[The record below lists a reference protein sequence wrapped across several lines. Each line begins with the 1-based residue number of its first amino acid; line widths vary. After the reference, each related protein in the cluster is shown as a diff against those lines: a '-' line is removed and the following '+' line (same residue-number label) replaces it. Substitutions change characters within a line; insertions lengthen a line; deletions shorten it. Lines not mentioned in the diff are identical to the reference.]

1 MSKILNVNHEQ
12 DTIAVLNLQS
22 PYELWFT
29 EGKPTQIMQENEEAC
44 IAGCI
49 NCMNPRCMK
58 LDEEEIK
65 CSSFISM
72 SSNMDL
78 SVCPVDALQVGKKR
92 VEINQTK
99 CIGCGMCVQRCPVG
113 ALYMNNGRPAHNIK
127 TNALRKEMAVT
138 ARNIFIQEEYL
149 YNLGCLERQGFLRK
163 ENDSV
168 LTDIYKKIKHLSQEQ
183 QNKLAR
189 NIMICLGS
197 WASLSRQGNVYMR
210 MDGFYQ
216 TVDQYGVVEIETG
229 LDMLEVSRALLDDIA
244 VVDARYGIKKENIH
258 PLAICLGLP
267 NRRTD
272 YWQVV
277 KDILK
282 VTNIQIN
289 TVTIGMLLIFL
300 WNLTELND
308 YDIFYID
315 VDNSSLRKK
324 AEEFL
329 GRKIHV
335 SVGYFGILEN
345 MK

>member
-1 MSKILNVNHEQ
+1 
-12 DTIAVLNLQS
+12 
-22 PYELWFT
+22 
-29 EGKPTQIMQENEEAC
+29 MQENEEAC

-113 ALYMNNGRPAHNIK
+113 ALYMNNGIPAHNIK

-197 WASLSRQGNVYMR
+197 WASLSRQW
-210 MDGFYQ
+210 
-216 TVDQYGVVEIETG
+216 
-229 LDMLEVSRALLDDIA
+229 L
-244 VVDARYGIKKENIH
+244 
-258 PLAICLGLP
+258 
-267 NRRTD
+267 
-272 YWQVV
+272 
-277 KDILK
+277 
-282 VTNIQIN
+282 
-289 TVTIGMLLIFL
+289 
-300 WNLTELND
+300 
-308 YDIFYID
+308 
-315 VDNSSLRKK
+315 
-324 AEEFL
+324 
-329 GRKIHV
+329 
-335 SVGYFGILEN
+335 
-345 MK
+345 

>member
-1 MSKILNVNHEQ
+1 
-12 DTIAVLNLQS
+12 
-22 PYELWFT
+22 
-29 EGKPTQIMQENEEAC
+29 
-44 IAGCI
+44 
-49 NCMNPRCMK
+49 
-58 LDEEEIK
+58 
-65 CSSFISM
+65 
-72 SSNMDL
+72 
-78 SVCPVDALQVGKKR
+78 
-92 VEINQTK
+92 
-99 CIGCGMCVQRCPVG
+99 
-113 ALYMNNGRPAHNIK
+113 MNNGIPAHNIK

-189 NIMICLGS
+189 NIMICLGR

>member
-1 MSKILNVNHEQ
+1 MPKILRVNHKQ
-12 DTIAVLNLQS
+12 DTIALLNLQS
-22 PYELWFT
+22 PYGLWFT
-29 EGKPTQIMQENEEAC
+29 EGKPTQIRQEDGKSYV
-44 IAGCI
+44 AGCI
-49 NCMNPRCMK
+49 NCINPRCMK

-65 CSSFISM
+65 CSSFTSM
-72 SSNMDL
+72 SPDMDL
-78 SVCPVDALQVGKKR
+78 FVCPVDALRVGKKR

-113 ALYMNNGRPAHNIK
+113 ALYMNDGKPVHNIK
-127 TNALRKEMAVT
+127 SNAPRKEMAVT
-138 ARNIFIQEEYL
+138 ARNISIQEEYL
-149 YNLGCLERQGFLRK
+149 CNLGNLERDGFLRK

-168 LTDIYKKIKHLSQEQ
+168 LADIYKKIKHLSQEQ

-197 WASLSRQGNVYMR
+197 WASLSRKGNVYMR

-229 LDMLEVSRALLDDIA
+229 LDMLDVSRALLDDIA

-267 NRRTD
+267 NKRTD

-282 VTNIQIN
+282 VTNVQIN
-289 TVTIGMLLIFL
+289 TVTFGMLLIFL
-300 WNLTELND
+300 WDLRELND

-324 AEEFL
+324 AETFL
-329 GRKIHV
+329 ERKIHI
-335 SVGYFGILEN
+335 SVGHFGILEN

>member
-1 MSKILNVNHEQ
+1 M
-12 DTIAVLNLQS
+12 
-22 PYELWFT
+22 
-29 EGKPTQIMQENEEAC
+29 
-44 IAGCI
+44 
-49 NCMNPRCMK
+49 
-58 LDEEEIK
+58 
-65 CSSFISM
+65 
-72 SSNMDL
+72 
-78 SVCPVDALQVGKKR
+78 
-92 VEINQTK
+92 
-99 CIGCGMCVQRCPVG
+99 
-113 ALYMNNGRPAHNIK
+113 
-127 TNALRKEMAVT
+127 
-138 ARNIFIQEEYL
+138 
-149 YNLGCLERQGFLRK
+149 
-163 ENDSV
+163 
-168 LTDIYKKIKHLSQEQ
+168 
-183 QNKLAR
+183 
-189 NIMICLGS
+189 
-197 WASLSRQGNVYMR
+197 
-210 MDGFYQ
+210 
-216 TVDQYGVVEIETG
+216 
-229 LDMLEVSRALLDDIA
+229 
-244 VVDARYGIKKENIH
+244 
-258 PLAICLGLP
+258 AICLGLP

>member
-1 MSKILNVNHEQ
+1 MSKILSVNHKQ

-29 EGKPTQIMQENEEAC
+29 EGKPTQIMQESEESC
-44 IAGCI
+44 VAGCI

-65 CSSFISM
+65 CSSFTSM
-72 SSNMDL
+72 LPDMDL

-113 ALYMNNGRPAHNIK
+113 ALYMNNGKSAHNIK
-127 TNALRKEMAVT
+127 TNAPRKEMAVT
-138 ARNIFIQEEYL
+138 ARNISIQEEYL
-149 YNLGCLERQGFLRK
+149 YNLGDLERQGFLRK

-168 LTDIYKKIKHLSQEQ
+168 LAEIYKKIKHLSQEQ

-229 LDMLEVSRALLDDIA
+229 LDMLDVSRALLDDIA
-244 VVDARYGIKKENIH
+244 VVDARYGIKKENTH
-258 PLAICLGLP
+258 PLAICLSLP
-267 NRRTD
+267 NKRTD

-289 TVTIGMLLIFL
+289 TVTFGMLLIFL
-300 WNLTELND
+300 WDLTELNN

-324 AEEFL
+324 AEVFL
-329 GRKIHV
+329 GRRIHV
-335 SVGYFGILEN
+335 SVGHFGILEN

>member
-1 MSKILNVNHEQ
+1 
-12 DTIAVLNLQS
+12 
-22 PYELWFT
+22 
-29 EGKPTQIMQENEEAC
+29 
-44 IAGCI
+44 
-49 NCMNPRCMK
+49 
-58 LDEEEIK
+58 
-65 CSSFISM
+65 
-72 SSNMDL
+72 
-78 SVCPVDALQVGKKR
+78 
-92 VEINQTK
+92 
-99 CIGCGMCVQRCPVG
+99 
-113 ALYMNNGRPAHNIK
+113 
-127 TNALRKEMAVT
+127 
-138 ARNIFIQEEYL
+138 
-149 YNLGCLERQGFLRK
+149 
-163 ENDSV
+163 
-168 LTDIYKKIKHLSQEQ
+168 
-183 QNKLAR
+183 
-189 NIMICLGS
+189 MICLGS

-289 TVTIGMLLIFL
+289 TFTIGMLLIFL

>member
-1 MSKILNVNHEQ
+1 MSKILSVNHKQ
-12 DTIAVLNLQS
+12 DTIAVLKLQS
-22 PYELWFT
+22 PYALCFT
-29 EGKPTQIMQENEEAC
+29 EGKPTQIMQENEESC

-49 NCMNPRCMK
+49 NCMKPRCMK
-58 LDEEEIK
+58 LDEKEIK
-65 CSSFISM
+65 CSSFTSM
-72 SSNMDL
+72 SPDMNL

-113 ALYMNNGRPAHNIK
+113 ALYMNNGKSAHNTK
-127 TNALRKEMAVT
+127 TNAPRKEMAVT
-138 ARNIFIQEEYL
+138 GRNICIQEEYL
-149 YNLGCLERQGFLRK
+149 YNLGHLERQGFLRK

-168 LTDIYKKIKHLSQEQ
+168 LDDIYEKIRHLSQEQ

-189 NIMICLGS
+189 NIMICIGS

-229 LDMLEVSRALLDDIA
+229 LDMLDVSRALLDDIA
-244 VVDARYGIKKENIH
+244 VVDARYGIKKKNIH

-267 NRRTD
+267 NKRTD

-289 TVTIGMLLIFL
+289 TVTFGMLLIFL
-300 WNLTELND
+300 WELTELND

-324 AEEFL
+324 AEAFL
-329 GRKIHV
+329 GRRIHV
-335 SVGYFGILEN
+335 SLGHLGILEN